1 MLLQTCV
8 KTYIHACIG
17 ALNILHTCIHTNI
30 NIYIHAHAH
39 TYIHTYKHT
48 YVQTYVHQI
57 YIHSLHTYIHTC
69 IHVLWS
75 FTYIHSAFLFGFVE
89 KHRLIFSG
97 NKLDLVE
104 KSDITITIG
113 NTKCHLVESSTSSV
127 SCDVSGLLP
136 GHHKVKVIMGI
147 WGYADT
153 R

>member
-1 MLLQTCV
+1 MRKNIHTCMHV
-8 KTYIHACIG
+8 CIKHITHLHTYKHNYIH
-17 ALNILHTCIHTNI
+17 TCTR
-30 NIYIHAHAH
+30 A
-39 TYIHTYKHT
+39 YIHTYKHT

-57 YIHSLHTYIHTC
+57 YRHSLHTYIHTYIHAY